1 LLVARR
7 HGEREPEGDRP
18 VSGEEPVV
26 APDQL
31 KPGPYK
37 AARIAGVIV
46 IIVLLLMTLGN
57 HHGHVEDIWLIGTSV
72 VIAAIIVADWVQRRN
87 GLKS

>member
-1 LLVARR
+1 
-7 HGEREPEGDRP
+7 

-26 APDQL
+26 APDQK

-46 IIVLLLMTLGN
+46 IIILVLMTIGN
-57 HHGHVEDIWLIGTSV
+57 QKGHVEDIFLIGTAV
-72 VIAAIIVADWVQRRN
+72 IIAAIIIVDWVERRN

>member
-1 LLVARR
+1 MS
-7 HGEREPEGDRP
+7 E
-18 VSGEEPVV
+18 EEPVV

-46 IIVLLLMTLGN
+46 IIALLLMMLGN
-57 HHGHVEDIWLIGTSV
+57 HHGHVEDIWLAATAV
-72 VIAAIIVADWVQRRN
+72 AIAAIIVVDWVQRRN
-87 GLKS
+87 GLKSKD

>member
-1 LLVARR
+1 
-7 HGEREPEGDRP
+7 

-26 APDQL
+26 APDQK

-46 IIVLLLMTLGN
+46 IVALLLMLIGN
-57 HHGHVEDIWLIGTSV
+57 QKGHVEDIWLIGTAAA
-72 VIAAIIVADWVQRRN
+72 IAAIIVIDWVQRRN
-87 GLKS
+87 GLKK

>member
-1 LLVARR
+1 
-7 HGEREPEGDRP
+7 

-46 IIVLLLMTLGN
+46 IVILLLMMIGN
-57 HHGHVEDIWLIGTSV
+57 HHGHIEDIWLGGTAAL
-72 VIAAIIVADWVQRRN
+72 IAAIIIVDWVQRRN
-87 GLKS
+87 GLKK

>member
-1 LLVARR
+1 
-7 HGEREPEGDRP
+7 

-37 AARIAGVIV
+37 AARIAGVVV
-46 IIVLLLMTLGN
+46 IIALLLMMIGN
-57 HHGHVEDIWLIGTSV
+57 HHGHVEDIWLGGTAL
-72 VIAAIIVADWVQRRN
+72 VIASIIVADWVQRRN